1 MRNKYLIQNWVFII
15 GLILLT
21 LNDHYLK
28 SVYHNYTTGK
38 LSDFSGLLILPL
50 FLTYVFPRVANTA
63 AMLSGIFFIFW
74 KSPFSEPLIE
84 VYNTF
89 ALIPIYRVVD
99 YSDLIALSILPFS
112 HFFILKISNYKL
124 LYFQTAKIVPMT
136 LVVLSSL
143 VFMATSRTPLYFQKA
158 CMRRTEFRLGIGKK
172 YQVRGNYD
180 QVIEYLKNEKYNPS
194 QDTMLRNNVDCD
206 GGIAFLRMDNVK
218 FKRDSV
224 KTIYFRLSKSRFS
237 TSLFSLD
244 AVDSYQNYSE
254 KERSKNTKRCKK
266 MIENEIIEP
275 LQEAMKKIETKY

>member
-1 MRNKYLIQNWVFII
+1 
-15 GLILLT
+15 
-21 LNDHYLK
+21 
-28 SVYHNYTTGK
+28 
-38 LSDFSGLLILPL
+38 
-50 FLTYVFPRVANTA
+50 
-63 AMLSGIFFIFW
+63 
-74 KSPFSEPLIE
+74 
-84 VYNTF
+84 
-89 ALIPIYRVVD
+89 
-99 YSDLIALSILPFS
+99 
-112 HFFILKISNYKL
+112 
-124 LYFQTAKIVPMT
+124 
-136 LVVLSSL
+136 
-143 VFMATSRTPLYFQKA
+143 
-158 CMRRTEFRLGIGKK
+158 MRRTEFRLGIGKK